1 MCGFYPLF
9 HSVLYIILYVF
20 FWGGGA
26 DYGLPASAVVAPP
39 SLCFLPAPSLTHPR
53 PPPPPRQP
61 PHQTNTKPPP
71 TPHSQIAGAIFGSL
85 LAAGL
90 IPGLRVGAGA
100 DFGIGCF
107 GGGTLAK
114 GLTKGQL
121 FGWEAIMTFFLI
133 SCVYACGIAKP
144 GHGSHTPLAVGL
156 VLLACAGTGGRFT
169 GAALNPARVIG
180 PLAVFHCGKDSAWIY
195 ILAQLFAA
203 LCACAIFA
211 VVSGFGP
218 LTPFSSM
225 KSLGLTWMEAVR
237 MWMTGSPPARLR
249 TDGDENV
256 TELLQRQEDGQR
268 AGEAAQRAKLSAGI
282 KSIGTTLTNSLT
294 KRNNATAAAADAA
307 V

>member
-1 MCGFYPLF
+1 M
-9 HSVLYIILYVF
+9 
-20 FWGGGA
+20 
-26 DYGLPASAVVAPP
+26 PP
-39 SLCFLPAPSLTHPR
+39 CSSSRRER
-53 PPPPPRQP
+53 PPRAPLILTPEKHLLPQP
-61 PHQTNTKPPP
+61 PH
-71 TPHSQIAGAIFGSL
+71 PHEQHNNSQVTGAIFGSL

-90 IPGLRVGAGA
+90 IPGLLVGKGA

-180 PLAVFHCGKDSAWIY
+180 PLAVFRCGKDTAWIY

-225 KSLGLTWMEAVR
+225 KSLGLTWPEAVH
-237 MWMTGSPPARLR
+237 MWITGSPPKRLR

-256 TELLQRQEDGQR
+256 TELLQRQEN
-268 AGEAAQRAKLSAGI
+268 AGAAASGGFKVGEIAGKVKSGLSFGR
-282 KSIGTTLTNSLT
+282 GT
-294 KRNNATAAAADAA
+294 KQAADAGAAAGSMA

>member
-1 MCGFYPLF
+1 M
-9 HSVLYIILYVF
+9 V
-20 FWGGGA
+20 
-26 DYGLPASAVVAPP
+26 
-39 SLCFLPAPSLTHPR
+39 
-53 PPPPPRQP
+53 
-61 PHQTNTKPPP
+61 
-71 TPHSQIAGAIFGSL
+71 GAIFGSL

-90 IPGLRVGAGA
+90 VPGLLVGKGA

-180 PLAVFHCGKDSAWIY
+180 PLAVFHCGQDTAFIY
-195 ILAQLFAA
+195 ILAQVFAA

-225 KSLGLTWMEAVR
+225 KSLGLTWAEAIH
-237 MWMTGSPPARLR
+237 MWMTGSPPKRLR

-256 TELLQRQEDGQR
+256 TELLQRQEEGNRVAAVADKLKVGDLKDKVR
-268 AGEAAQRAKLSAGI
+268 SGLSFGRKPKPDEPAGMAER
-282 KSIGTTLTNSLT
+282 
-294 KRNNATAAAADAA
+294 AADAMADKLSGGTSSA

>member
-1 MCGFYPLF
+1 MN
-9 HSVLYIILYVF
+9 
-20 FWGGGA
+20 
-26 DYGLPASAVVAPP
+26 ASNE
-39 SLCFLPAPSLTHPR
+39 TY
-53 PPPPPRQP
+53 
-61 PHQTNTKPPP
+61 
-71 TPHSQIAGAIFGSL
+71 SQITGAIFGSL

-90 IPGLRVGAGA
+90 VPGLLVGKGA

-121 FGWEAIMTFFLI
+121 FGWEALMTFFLI
-133 SCVYACGIAKP
+133 SVVYACGIAKP

-180 PLAVFHCGKDSAWIY
+180 PLAVFHCGKDTAFIY

-218 LTPFSSM
+218 LTPFTSM
-225 KSLGLTWMEAVR
+225 KSLGLTWPEAVH
-237 MWMTGSPPARLR
+237 MWITGSPPKRLR

-256 TELLQRQEDGQR
+256 TELLQRQMNSPDANTGGKKLGIGALSSKVKSGISLNR
-268 AGEAAQRAKLSAGI
+268 KKNTEAVAE
-282 KSIGTTLTNSLT
+282 
-294 KRNNATAAAADAA
+294 A
-307 V
+307 VTENVV